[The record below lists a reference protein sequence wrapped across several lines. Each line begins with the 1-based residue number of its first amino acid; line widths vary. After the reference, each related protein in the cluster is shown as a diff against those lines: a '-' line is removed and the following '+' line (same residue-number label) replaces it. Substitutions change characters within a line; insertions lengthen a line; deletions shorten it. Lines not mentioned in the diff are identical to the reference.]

1 VERLPIVVYSHLG
14 WNSVYQRPHQIVSR
28 ISERRP
34 VLFLEETVAADPLA
48 PDSAELQYPFPNLTV
63 VRPILQTPR
72 GPFDP
77 ERLGVLGKRL
87 LRWQHATR
95 HIAWLYT
102 PLALPLAQ
110 ALSPDRIVY
119 DCMDELGALLHAP
132 PDLAEREQDLLD
144 AADLV
149 FCGGPSLYR
158 ARRDRHPRVRCF
170 PSSVDVAHFRP
181 APGPHREPP
190 DQSALARPRLGFF
203 GVIDERLDLGLLDG
217 LAALRPDW
225 QIVLIGPVSKIDE
238 ASLPRRHNLHYL
250 GQRSYASLPR
260 YLTGWDVC
268 LMPFAQSRAT
278 RCISPTKTLEYMAA
292 EKPVVTTPIRDVVDS
307 YGDAVEVA
315 SDAAGFVAACE
326 RLMAEGPSARARR
339 VTAMRELVGRTSWDD
354 TVQAMLDEIHE
365 VSHSETLGPEPLRWL
380 EASRVPAV
388 S

>member
-1 VERLPIVVYSHLG
+1 MERLPIVVYSHLR
-14 WNSVYQRPHQIVSR
+14 WNSVYQRPHQIMSR

-48 PDSAELQYPFPNLTV
+48 PDSAELQYPLPNLLV
-63 VRPILQTPR
+63 VRPILQSPG

-87 LRWQHATR
+87 LRWQHAAR

-110 ALSPDRIVY
+110 ALSPERIVY
-119 DCMDELGALLHAP
+119 DCMDELGAFLHAP
-132 PDLAEREQDLLD
+132 PDLADREKELLD
-144 AADLV
+144 AADVV
-149 FCGGPSLYR
+149 FCGGQSLYR

-181 APGPHREPP
+181 APGPNREPP
-190 DQSALARPRLGFF
+190 DQSALTRPRLGFF

-217 LAALRPDW
+217 LAAMRPDW
-225 QIVLIGPVSKIDE
+225 QIVMVGPVSKIDA

-260 YLTGWDVC
+260 YLPGWDVC
-268 LMPFAQSRAT
+268 LMPFARNRAT
-278 RCISPTKTLEYMAA
+278 RFISPTKTLEYMAA
-292 EKPVVTTPIRDVVDS
+292 EKPVVSTPIRDVVEP
-307 YGDAVEVA
+307 YNEVVEVA

-326 RLMAEGPSARARR
+326 RLMAESSAARARR
-339 VTAMRELVGRTSWDD
+339 LMAMRELVGRTSWDD
-354 TVQAMLDEIHE
+354 TVQAMLDEVRE
-365 VSHSETLGPEPLRWL
+365 VSQIDRLGTEPLPWF
-380 EASRVPAV
+380 AGSRMPAV